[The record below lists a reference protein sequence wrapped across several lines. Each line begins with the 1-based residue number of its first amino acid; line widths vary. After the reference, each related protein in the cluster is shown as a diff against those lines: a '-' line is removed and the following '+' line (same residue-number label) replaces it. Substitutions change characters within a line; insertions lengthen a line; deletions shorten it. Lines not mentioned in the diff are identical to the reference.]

1 MGDYKKV
8 DFGGDISD
16 EMLELAFDNSYQIF
30 IGEATFKEIVKA
42 DDDGVVVLA
51 HDPGEGF
58 TDENLEDIMLYYE
71 HVEYYER
78 CGVLKDLIEKRNK
91 KKG

>member
-8 DFGGDISD
+8 DFDGDISD
-16 EMLELAFDNSYQIF
+16 EMLGIAFDNSYRIF
-30 IGEATFKEIVKA
+30 IGETTFREIVKN

-51 HDPGEGF
+51 HDPKEGF
-58 TDENLEDIMLYYE
+58 TDENLEDIILYYE
-71 HVEYYER
+71 YVEYYER
-78 CGVLKDLIEKRNK
+78 CGVLKGLIGKRNK

>member
-8 DFGGDISD
+8 DFDGDISD
-16 EMLELAFDNSYQIF
+16 DMLAKAFDNSYRIF

-58 TDENLEDIMLYYE
+58 TDENLKDIILYYE
-71 HVEYYER
+71 YVEYYER
-78 CGVLKDLIEKRNK
+78 CGVLKDLIEERSK